1 MGKRKVTFGK
11 KIFAVILAVVLIVC
25 LVPETFLT
33 VTAESGS
40 HSGMYTVEVHDMED
54 NPISGVKISWV
65 TCEADGLNPT
75 AQEEKIS
82 GEDGI
87 CEFAEINT
95 ILSEDTVERV
105 YFQITDVTAPG
116 YKFDG
121 LEMQTVEKADAN
133 GHLEISL
140 SAKEVKSL
148 TGTVT
153 AKESGA
159 ALINVS
165 ISVMPGDFQTVTDNE
180 GRYTIGGLYEGES
193 YEISASHDDYCLE
206 QKSIAISDGNSCDF
220 ELSEKQE
227 DSSFVFLDS
236 SPSIIY
242 SENQE
247 YSNLISGDTGTLG
260 IKYKIVDAKN
270 VDGTPVETAGEIA
283 VIDSTTGRL
292 AIKKAGSITVKA
304 MNAQYIA
311 SYTLTIERAEQS
323 EISFDNSN
331 QTIIT
336 CKSLY
341 DLSSWKVIGG
351 SQDAEVEYTIE
362 PAEADIAVIKDG
374 KIETQGKEGKFTLY
388 AQKKQTDCY
397 KESNKISCEI
407 TVELP
412 EQGDIKFSDE
422 VKSEITYSPEEY
434 KIPLAIGY
442 VDGSQI
448 DNDKSTIYY
457 QVENADGSESV
468 GSEIAEIISESGSK
482 SAELKIKKAGKFKLS
497 ATLKRDEYK
506 PVSVEKEITVHKANY
521 PYKEYQKEKVEL
533 IYGIQDYE
541 IEKVKDKNGAI
552 VKDGEWKD
560 DNGNLAGAVKYALD
574 VENALGVKI
583 EDGKIKFKDNMVGM
597 VTIRATVEGTDCY
610 NEWYGEYQ
618 LEIKYLKVD
627 RKPYDI
633 LNADMVIVNGVEW
646 YGVKDDAG
654 SIMIVAPDG
663 YLISDNNHLEN
674 VKWNVSIPYYSELQK
689 IYLKK
694 DNEDKITD
702 GINVDENIDIEKP
715 IDLSISYSPS
725 KSNGLY
731 YKDNVTVTLSAK
743 DKGSGIDCFVYNLGI
758 NTGTVTVPAEFDEAK
773 GEYKYEFQIAA
784 QYRGEISF
792 KAVDK
797 VGNESEEVNGNTL
810 IVDNEPPRVAITY
823 SKDGLR
829 LIDASN
835 HIVEKADE
843 NSRLFYNI
851 PVKVTVDVK
860 ESNFDKEDV
869 NVKVNGN
876 KKEIIWSGNESKTGS
891 FILDEDGDYIVTVE
905 YIDKSGNTMQWTSNE
920 TDEAPKQGTY
930 NSHKI
935 TVDKTKPVIR
945 VAYSNEKAIKG
956 NYYKTDRTATITITE
971 TNFDASGVT
980 VDIVTKD
987 ITGKAVSNK
996 AQLSSWT
1003 HTGNNHTAT
1012 IALSDNAVYT
1022 FDISCEDIAGNEAAD
1037 YKPDQFVIDKT
1048 APKTSDM
1055 NITYS
1060 KELKSWEKLI
1070 NKVTFGYYAYKKG
1083 VTVTLKAKDAI
1094 SGIDKMTWTYEQEDG
1109 TSTDKNVKKKT
1120 GTISASSIT
1129 HSGATATA
1137 TFKLTAKEAEQ
1148 FRGYISFTATDRAG
1162 NTSNAKSDN
1171 KRVNIVDT
1179 IAPKRTVTY
1188 TPAKQVVDAKTM
1200 KTKSSY
1206 KYSSEGTDSI
1216 LYYDGPVMATFQI
1229 TEANFYSDDVV
1240 ILVNGKRKKP
1250 KNWKQNGD
1258 KWTGSIKISGDGE
1271 YVVTMDYKDR
1281 SDKQMKKYSSE
1292 KIVIDT
1298 KDPVIK
1304 VSYEN
1309 NDSKNSV
1316 GNTKYYDGAQT
1327 ATITIQEH
1335 NFRAK
1340 DVKAKV
1346 TAKDVSG
1353 NDIAVMDYASYLSNK
1368 NNWTQK
1374 GDKYTAQV
1382 TYSMDANYTFD
1393 ISYQDLATREAA
1405 DYAQDSFTVDQTA
1418 PENLTVSYSTSVFE
1432 KVLNAVTFGYYN
1444 TQMTVT
1450 VTAEDATSGIEHFT
1464 YSYRKDSGVSSVN
1477 AELIDAA
1484 IQKADV
1490 TQNGNT
1496 FTASFKIP
1504 EQVLGNGNQFNG
1516 TVDFIAYDYAANDSK
1531 QADAKRIV
1539 VDNIKPVADV
1549 TFSDPVRE
1557 ANHISYYA
1565 GDVIATVVI
1574 HEANFYAEDVVVAV
1588 SRDGAP
1594 VAVTPSWT
1602 DEGTDIHT
1610 GTFTLHEDGDYLVT
1624 IDYTDTSSNEMD
1636 QYVSNQLTI
1645 DTEAPTVSV
1654 SNVKMNSA
1662 NKDETYS
1669 FTITAND
1676 TNFDSGSFHPIL
1688 TALVQN
1694 AQGYYTTET
1703 IELGAVRMSEAGKT
1717 YSYSIGNLDADAV
1730 YKLVCTVSDMAG
1742 NEYSKILLSE
1752 DNTEYD
1758 TVRFSIN
1765 RNGSTFAIDEK
1776 VETLVDQYYVYSVND
1791 DIVIEEI
1798 NVDPVENYAVKMN
1811 GENLT
1816 EGSDYTTTLSANED
1830 EWSKRTYVVKKELF
1844 DAEGEYNIVVEST
1857 DKTETTAYS
1866 DVKNVNVSF
1875 VVDQTAPVL
1884 TVSGLEESGRYQ
1896 VQEQTVTVIPT
1907 DDGGKLNAFQAVV
1920 LEANG
1925 NPSSDAA
1932 GEDDSVRFE
1941 MSGEEF
1947 EKYLEENNGTIT
1959 FTVPEGL
1966 EKQVL
1971 LVCNDMALHTDG
1983 TTNECRENF
1992 TKVTVSQSGWIIFY
2006 ANKPL
2011 FYSMIAGIVVM
2022 ILAAG
2027 SVIVLI
2033 TRKRKRKRA

>member
-1 MGKRKVTFGK
+1 MKKRKVTFIEK
-11 KIFAVILAVVLIVC
+11 VVAIILAVAMLVVLT
-25 LVPETFLT
+25 PELMLT
-33 VTAESGS
+33 AMAEGEATPAN
-40 HSGMYTVEVHDMED
+40 YTVRLCDGADSQKV
-54 NPISGVKISWV
+54 IAGATISW
-65 TCEADGLNPT
+65 EIYDAAEDGNVIGS
-75 AQEEKIS
+75 AQDVPV
-82 GEDGI
+82 GEDGV
-87 CEFAEINT
+87 FDFGAINT
-95 ILSEDTVERV
+95 ALGEDEAAVV
-105 YFQITDVTAPG
+105 YFKITEVTVFG
-116 YKFDG
+116 Y
-121 LEMQTVEKADAN
+121 QTYADTEIITVGQANASESYEIKLFEK
-133 GHLEISL
+133 E
-140 SAKEVKSL
+140 KKSL
-148 TGTVT
+148 TGTVKD
-153 AKESGA
+153 ADGFVLENA
-159 ALINVS
+159 V
-165 ISVMPGDFQTVTDNE
+165 ISVSPGEFTGTTNANGE
-180 GRYTIGGLYEGES
+180 YTIEGLYVGEIYS
-193 YEISASHDDYCLE
+193 VTAESNYYIE
-206 QKSIAISDGNSCDF
+206 QSRENVIIDGSTPCDF
-220 ELSEKQE
+220 TMQEKGTDGTFQFQNGRTPE
-227 DSSFVFLDS
+227 MV
-236 SPSIIY
+236 Y
-242 SENQE
+242 GTNGNK
-247 YSNLISGDTGTLG
+247 YSNLILDESGTLG
-260 IKYKIVDAKN
+260 DITYGIVEERST
-270 VDGTPVETAGEIA
+270 DGISVASGTVATIEGGELTILSAGAVVVEAYNQEYRT
-283 VIDSTTGRL
+283 R
-292 AIKKAGSITVKA
+292 
-304 MNAQYIA
+304 
-311 SYTLTIERAEQS
+311 YTLTIQRAEQS
-323 EISFDNSN
+323 ITFGEGDITLPYGTKNYQQAAMEAEDTDDPIVYQIEGENLLNAKIDSEGTITFAPERTGSIRIKASKAGNACYNACEAFYTLTVEPIDQKIKFLTKTVTEEYGIKEYTQTAVEVENPNDIDRKGYNSQKIVYSIEGENPLEAKIEPKTGKLTFTEGKIGSITIKAVKGEGGGYNACETTYTLTIGKAVQEISFEEKAVVLTYGTKEYMQSAKEKENSDSIDGKGHSDLDIIYSIEGDNTLGASIDATGRVTLGQGKKGTLTIKASKAGDDCYLDCDATYTITVAAADQKIAFAQKEVILIYGEKNFQQKAKELGNSDSIDGMGYSDKDIVYSLEGENPSN
-331 QTIIT
+331 VTIDTESGELSFKPETIGRIT
-336 CKSLY
+336 VRATKPSDDEGLY
-341 DLSSWKVIGG
+341 KECSDT
-351 SQDAEVEYTIE
+351 YTIE
-362 PAEADIAVIKDG
+362 IRKSD
-374 KIETQGKEGKFTLY
+374 QF
-388 AQKKQTDCY
+388 
-397 KESNKISCEI
+397 
-407 TVELP
+407 
-412 EQGDIKFSDE
+412 IKFDE
-422 VKSEITYSPEEY
+422 ESVNLTYGIQNTY
-434 KIPLAIGY
+434 FALASAIENADY
-442 VDGSQI
+442 VDGKGYS
-448 DNDKSTIYY
+448 S
-457 QVENADGSESV
+457 
-468 GSEIAEIISESGSK
+468 
-482 SAELKIKKAGKFKLS
+482 
-497 ATLKRDEYK
+497 
-506 PVSVEKEITVHKANY
+506 KEI
-521 PYKEYQKEKVEL
+521 EYS
-533 IYGIQDYE
+533 
-541 IEKVKDKNGAI
+541 I
-552 VKDGEWKD
+552 V
-560 DNGNLAGAVKYALD
+560 
-574 VENALGVKI
+574 
-583 EDGKIKFKDNMVGM
+583 DGKNSLGAKINAETGKITFASGIANGM
-597 VTIRATVEGTDCY
+597 VTIRAEKKGDDYYNDSAAVNFTIYVTPLSTAGIAEPAKKGTLKNGWFSSKVE
-610 NEWYGEYQ
+610 
-618 LEIKYLKVD
+618 IHA
-627 RKPYDI
+627 P
-633 LNADMVIVNGVEW
+633 
-646 YGVKDDAG
+646 AG
-654 SIMIVAPDG
+654 
-663 YLISDNNHLEN
+663 YHISYKNSLEN
-674 VKWNVSIPYYSELQK
+674 ENWNSTFVTYNTEGIHNISV
-689 IYLKK
+689 YLRK
-694 DNEDKITD
+694 DTTGAITS
-702 GINVDENIDIEKP
+702 
-715 IDLSISYSPS
+715 L
-725 KSNGLY
+725 
-731 YKDNVTVTLSAK
+731 VTVSDIK
-743 DKGSGIDCFVYNLGI
+743 IDVTKPSVKVVYG
-758 NTGTVTVPAEFDEAK
+758 A
-773 GEYKYEFQIAA
+773 
-784 QYRGEISF
+784 
-792 KAVDK
+792 
-797 VGNESEEVNGNTL
+797 
-810 IVDNEPPRVAITY
+810 
-823 SKDGLR
+823 
-829 LIDASN
+829 
-835 HIVEKADE
+835 EKA
-843 NSRLFYNI
+843 
-851 PVKVTVDVK
+851 T
-860 ESNFDKEDV
+860 
-869 NVKVNGN
+869 
-876 KKEIIWSGNESKTGS
+876 
-891 FILDEDGDYIVTVE
+891 
-905 YIDKSGNTMQWTSNE
+905 
-920 TDEAPKQGTY
+920 
-930 NSHKI
+930 
-935 TVDKTKPVIR
+935 
-945 VAYSNEKAIKG
+945 KG
-956 NYYKTDRTATITITE
+956 NYYKTDRTATITINE

-980 VDIVTKD
+980 VDIVTED
-987 ITGKAVSNK
+987 ITGAAVSNK
-996 AQLSSWT
+996 AKLSSWT

-1012 IALSDNAVYT
+1012 ITLSDNAVYT

-1037 YKPDQFVIDKT
+1037 YKPDKFVIDKT

-1055 NITYS
+1055 NISYS

-1083 VTVTLKAKDAI
+1083 VTVTLKAKDSV
-1094 SGIDKMTWTYEQEDG
+1094 SGIDKMTWTYEQEAG

-1120 GTISASSIT
+1120 GTISSSSIT

-1162 NTSNAKSDN
+1162 NTSKAKNDN

-1206 KYSSEGTDSI
+1206 KYSSEGTNSI
-1216 LYYDGPVMATFQI
+1216 LYYDGPVTATFEI

-1240 ILVNGKRKKP
+1240 IQVNGKRKKP
-1250 KNWKQNGD
+1250 KNWKQSGD
-1258 KWTGSIKISGDGE
+1258 KWTGSIKISGDGD
-1271 YVVTMDYKDR
+1271 YVVTMTYKDR
-1281 SDKQMKKYSSE
+1281 SGKQMKKYTSE

-1309 NDSKNSV
+1309 NDSKSSG
-1316 GNTKYYDGAQT
+1316 GNTKYYDGVQT

-1353 NDIAVMDYASYLSNK
+1353 NDIAVMNYASYLSNK

-1382 TYSMDANYTFD
+1382 TYSTDANYTFD

-1405 DYAQDSFTVDQTA
+1405 DYKQDSFTVDRTA
-1418 PENLTVSYSTSVFE
+1418 PENLTVSYSTSIFE

-1444 TQMTVT
+1444 TQVTVT

-1464 YSYRKDSGVSSVN
+1464 YSYRKDSGVISVN

-1516 TVDFIAYDYAANDSK
+1516 TVDFTAYDYAANDSK
-1531 QADAKRIV
+1531 RADDKRIV

-1557 ANHISYYA
+1557 ANNISYYA
-1565 GDVIATVVI
+1565 GDITATVVI

-1610 GTFTLHEDGDYLVT
+1610 GTFTLHEDGDYMVT

-1645 DTEAPTVSV
+1645 DTQAPTVSV

-1688 TALVQN
+1688 TALIQN

-1717 YSYSIGNLDADAV
+1717 YSYSVGNLDADAV

-1752 DNTEYD
+1752 DSTEYD

-1765 RNGSTFAIDEK
+1765 RNGSTYAIDEK

-1791 DIVIEEI
+1791 DIIIEEI

-1830 EWSKRTYVVKKELF
+1830 EWSKRTYTVKKELF
-1844 DAEGEYNIVVEST
+1844 DEEGEYNIVVESI

-1866 DVKNVNVSF
+1866 DVKNLNVSF

-1884 TVSGLEESGRYQ
+1884 TVSGLEESGRYR

-1920 LEANG
+1920 LDANG

-1947 EKYLEENNGTIT
+1947 ETYLEENNGTIT

-1966 EKQVL
+1966 ERQVL

-2006 ANKPL
+2006 ANKTL
-2011 FYSMIAGIVVM
+2011 FYSMIVGIAIV

-2033 TRKRKRKRA
+2033 IRKRKRKRA